1 MGHET
6 GRPAPAAITPDP
18 TRTPTVAIDPR
29 WGAVSDQMSDEP
41 DEALVCPGCGV
52 GLLGVDDFETFRVCS
67 GCDRHFPL
75 PALERLDLLVDADT
89 FLETNGVLVSV
100 EPLIFR
106 DLLPFPER
114 AAAIPEQTRV
124 GPGGGL
130 GEAVITGTGA
140 IGGHQVVLLVLDHT
154 YLGGN
159 IGPVAAE
166 KVVLAMELATARRL
180 PLVALCAAS
189 YPGYPTGDEGR
200 MRAGLLSLAQWPKIA
215 AAAARLHSAAVP
227 MIAVLAH
234 PTTGGVYAGLGGQ
247 ADIMLAEPG
256 AQIGL
261 SAGGRGYPAAA
272 MTTAEDL
279 LAGGQ
284 IDAVV
289 DRRQVQA
296 TIATLLGLFADRGG
310 FVPSPAGEP
319 VPPTSQPPFWE
330 QIALATHPARPTGRD
345 FVPWLTSEFVELH
358 GDRIGADDAGMTCGL
373 GRLGGRPVA
382 IIAQNRPRPTLALA
396 PGGPSADGWRQA
408 IRLLRLAG
416 HLELPVITLVDTA
429 GGAERDPG
437 DGGADSRVGT
447 AIAEL
452 LRLSSLLP
460 VPIVSAIIGQGYGLG
475 AMALGAGDRRLM
487 LQHAVMSAEMTT
499 GSGPLPAAGPAAAQP
514 SSLPPG
520 APAGRSRPVTATEC
534 ERLGLVDTIVAEPS
548 PAAHVDPEAAARLLG
563 LALARTLA
571 ELTGHGSRRLLE
583 ERARRLRS
591 LGAATPEGREA
602 ARREIRELHELQRSL
617 SRSLGDLR
625 GRWGARSRSLPH
637 LPRPRLP
644 AVSSLPRPRPGQI
657 DRSRL
662 TTRVRPELVD
672 LAGRIADGVRT
683 RGHGGRDQPAPDD
696 EPLTAPRPDSLN

>member
-18 TRTPTVAIDPR
+18 NREPTIASDPR
-29 WGAVSDQMSDEP
+29 WGAIAGQMDQEP
-41 DEALVCPGCGV
+41 DEALACPGCGT
-52 GLLGVDDFETFRVCS
+52 GLLGVDDFETFRVCA
-67 GCDRHFPL
+67 GCERHFPL
-75 PALERLDLLVDADT
+75 PALERLQLLVDADT

-114 AAAIPEQTRV
+114 AAPIPEQTRV

-140 IGGHQVVLLVLDHT
+140 IGGHQAVLLVLDHT

-166 KVVLAMELATARRL
+166 KVVLALELAAARRL
-180 PLVALCAAS
+180 PLIALCAAS
-189 YPGYPTGDEGR
+189 YPGYPTGDERR

-227 MIAVLAH
+227 MVSVLAH

-279 LAGGQ
+279 LTGGQ

-289 DRRQVQA
+289 DRRQVRT

-310 FVPSPAGEP
+310 FVPPPASELA
-319 VPPTSQPPFWE
+319 PPTSRPPFWE
-330 QIALATHPARPTGRD
+330 QIALATHPARPTGHD
-345 FVPWLTSEFVELH
+345 LVPLLTSEFIELH

-382 IIAQNRPRPTLALA
+382 IIAQNRPRPTLTRAGLDRPD
-396 PGGPSADGWRQA
+396 PGGWRLA

-416 HLELPVITLVDTA
+416 HLELPVVTLVDTA
-429 GGAERDPG
+429 GGAEREPG
-437 DGGADSRVGT
+437 DGGGDGGIGT

-452 LRLSSLLP
+452 LRLSSLVP
-460 VPIVSAIIGQGYGLG
+460 VPIVSVIIGQGYGLG

-487 LQHAVMSAEMTT
+487 LQHAVMSAEATT
-499 GSGPLPAAGPAAAQP
+499 GSGPAAGPAGPAAIHP
-514 SSLPPG
+514 SAVPPG
-520 APAGRSRPVTATEC
+520 APAGRSQLVTATEC
-534 ERLGLVDTIVAEPS
+534 QRLGLADTIVAEPS
-548 PAAHVDPEAAARLLG
+548 PGAHVDPEAAARLLD

-571 ELTGHGSRRLLE
+571 ELTGHGGRRLLDD
-583 ERARRLRS
+583 RARRLRS

-644 AVSSLPRPRPGQI
+644 SVSSLPRPGHL

-662 TTRVRPELVD
+662 GHRVRPELVD

-683 RGHGGRDQPAPDD
+683 RGHGGRDHPTPED
-696 EPLTAPRPDSLN
+696 EPPAAPRPDSLN